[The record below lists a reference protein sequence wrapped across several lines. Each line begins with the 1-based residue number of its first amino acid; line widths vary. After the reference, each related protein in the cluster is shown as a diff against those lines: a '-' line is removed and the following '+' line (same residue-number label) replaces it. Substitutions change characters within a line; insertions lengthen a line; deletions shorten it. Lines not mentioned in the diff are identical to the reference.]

1 MWPSAAEEYDPKGG
15 FLHRRL
21 PNLLV
26 GEVQLPGRTRSF
38 GPQETCEIRVS
49 TKSKVTQGQ
58 LQAGD
63 DPPQEVDALVGFKL
77 TGVAPAQEQAV
88 QPHLPSLVTALSLE
102 GMIELA
108 AGLPLGVLGGGLST
122 EGHKE
127 YLPYR

>member
-1 MWPSAAEEYDPKGG
+1 
-15 FLHRRL
+15 
-21 PNLLV
+21 LV
-26 GEVQLPGRTRSF
+26 GEFKLPRRTRSP
-38 GPQETCEIRVS
+38 GTQETYEVRVP
-49 TKSKVTQGQ
+49 TKSKVAQGQ

-63 DPPQEVDALVGFKL
+63 DPPQEVYAFLGFEP
-77 TGVAPAQEQAV
+77 TGVPFAQEQAV